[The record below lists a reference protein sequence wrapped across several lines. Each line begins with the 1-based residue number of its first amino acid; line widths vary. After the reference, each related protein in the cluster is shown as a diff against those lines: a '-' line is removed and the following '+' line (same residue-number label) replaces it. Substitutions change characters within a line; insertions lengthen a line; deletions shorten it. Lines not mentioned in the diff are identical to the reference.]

1 MLQAHSGRAAICG
14 PPRSSDSAAR
24 PCRKDINVLRRRYPR
39 LRVIL
44 SRIGVGALHLTPRWL
59 MEAFDRTIRPLL
71 YDPEK
76 IVRPFV
82 APGDRVADIGCGAGY
97 FDPAL
102 SRLIGS
108 SGELLLL
115 DVQEEMLH
123 RAAERVREDPAAR
136 SAVTGVLISGNDLQL
151 PPDVDFA
158 LMSWMLHEVKDPEG
172 YWRVLGHSIRPAGK
186 VLVIEPLIHVSAR
199 RWEQQL
205 DPAKRFGFVRKDIGG
220 VLFSRTS
227 VMTKR

>member
-1 MLQAHSGRAAICG
+1 MMRPS
-14 PPRSSDSAAR
+14 RSLDSSR
-24 PCRKDINVLRRRYPR
+24 IRDRKDINALRRTYSR

-44 SRIGVGALHLTPRWL
+44 SRIGVGALHRASHWL
-59 MEAFDRTIRPLL
+59 VDTFDRTIRPLL
-71 YDPEK
+71 YDPER

-102 SRLIGS
+102 SSLIGP

-123 RAAERVREDPAAR
+123 RAVERVREDPSAR
-136 SAVTGVLISGNDLQL
+136 SAITGVLIADDELQL
-151 PPDVDFA
+151 PLDVDFA
-158 LMSWMLHEVKDPEG
+158 MMSWMLHEVEEPAG
-172 YWRVLGHSIRPAGK
+172 YWRSLGHSIRPAGK

-199 RWEQQL
+199 RWEEQL
-205 DPAKRFGFVRKDIGG
+205 DPAKRFGFVRRDIGG
-220 VLFSRTS
+220 VFFSRMS